1 VTSSTTA
8 TVALGTVMVATAG
21 NPPPPVTTELASVTN
36 YIVQPGD
43 TLSHIAAVACGNPAD
58 YPALAAAS
66 DITDPNEIYPNQK
79 IVLDC
84 NTITKNVAPSVNPPV
99 TLPVSP
105 PVTSGD
111 YSCAQLENL
120 WEQAGG
126 VFSEALMAAKIAM
139 AESGGNPNATDHDSN
154 GTTDEGLWQINT
166 SNGILATY
174 DPLQNAKSA
183 VQLSGNGT
191 NWTPWVTFQKNLYEG
206 QCT

>member
-1 VTSSTTA
+1 
-8 TVALGTVMVATAG
+8 VALGTVMVATAG
-21 NPPPPVTTELASVTN
+21 NPPPSSPVTAKLASVVTN

-43 TLSHIAAVACGNPAD
+43 TLSRIAAVTCGNPAD

-66 DITDPNEIYPNQK
+66 DITDPDKIYPNQN
-79 IVLDC
+79 IVIDC
-84 NTITKNVAPSVNPPV
+84 NTKNVAPSVDPPV
-99 TLPVSP
+99 TSPVSP
-105 PVTSGD
+105 PVASGD
-111 YSCAQLENL
+111 YSCTQLENL

-126 VFSEALMAAKIAM
+126 VFTEALMAAKIAM
-139 AESGGNPNATDHDSN
+139 AESSGNPSATDHDSN

-183 VQLSGNGT
+183 VTLSDNGT
-191 NWTPWVTFQKNLYEG
+191 NWTPWVTFQKNLYES